1 MLYLLGSN
9 HFQTVIKRYHKL
21 WHKKTEGW
29 AEKADKIIL
38 KVAEDLK
45 LGIIPDDEDL
55 FAPDEKLLVDEDDD
69 EMEFNFGQLSTNSQS
84 RSRFQVHDSE
94 AFSAERELTNFKT
107 QKNLHFQ
114 TCKFE
119 RAADVLLHNVY

>member
-1 MLYLLGSN
+1 MMNNPSWDITL
-9 HFQTVIKRYHKL
+9 QITTWV
-21 WHKKTEGW
+21 
-29 AEKADKIIL
+29 
-38 KVAEDLK
+38 DLK

-55 FAPDEKLLVDEDDD
+55 FAPDEKLLVDGDDD
-69 EMEFNFGQLSTNSQS
+69 GMDFNFGQLSTNSQS
-84 RSRFQVHDSE
+84 RSRTQVHDSE

-119 RAADVLLHNVY
+119 RAADVFLHNVF